1 MKERPPTGFFD
12 GTSAP
17 VILRQPEAR
26 RLFADQH
33 VELVWM
39 HLLPGESIAGHIN
52 PLRVIFYVLEGE
64 GTLSL
69 SGMQIKLKPTQ
80 GIPVERNVM
89 RAWHN
94 HGKTPLRLLV
104 IKELDT
110 TVAVQKNANE

>member
-1 MKERPPTGFFD
+1 MKKHPPEGFFD
-12 GTSAP
+12 GAIAP
-17 VILRQPEAR
+17 VILSQPEAR
-26 RLFADQH
+26 KLFEDQH
-33 VELVWM
+33 VELVLVR
-39 HLLPGESIAGHIN
+39 LLPGESIAGHFN

-64 GTLSL
+64 GNLSL
-69 SGMQIKLKPTQ
+69 SGRQIKLKPGQ

-94 HGKTPLRLLV
+94 HGNTPLRLLV